1 MADEFSLRGVS
12 CAPDSGCYIVGAF
25 NDPNLPAGDFGN
37 NLNVSL
43 GLVFL
48 AGVVSF
54 LSPCVLPLLPGYLTY
69 LAARSSGQDIKR
81 VSRWQVLFHGIAFV
95 IGFSMVFITL
105 GATASAIGQSLYNY
119 KEWITR
125 IGGVLIVFF
134 GLQMSGW
141 LQVPFLEMEFRKH
154 SQDNPRWGYIS
165 SLLMGVF
172 FSAGWTPC
180 VGPTLGLVLTL
191 AGTEASVIKG
201 VLLLALYSLGL
212 GVPFLITALAMDRVG
227 LWVRRMAGVTRR
239 VSIVAGVLLVGVGI
253 LLILGQL
260 NFLGELFPGLAIYM

>member
-1 MADEFSLRGVS
+1 M
-12 CAPDSGCYIVGAF
+12 
-25 NDPNLPAGDFGN
+25 
-37 NLNVSL
+37 
-43 GLVFL
+43 
-48 AGVVSF
+48 
-54 LSPCVLPLLPGYLTY
+54 SPCVLPLLPGYLTY
-69 LAARSSGQDIKR
+69 LAARSGGQDVQR
-81 VSRWQVLFHGIAFV
+81 VSRRQVLFHGVAFV
-95 IGFSMVFITL
+95 AGFSIVFITL
-105 GATASAIGQSLYNY
+105 GATASAVGHLLYDY

-141 LQVPFLEMEFRKH
+141 LQIPFLEMEIRRH
-154 SQDNPRWGYIS
+154 TEASPRLGYVS

-191 AGTEASVIKG
+191 AGTEASITRG

-212 GVPFLITALAMDRVG
+212 GVPFLVTALAMDRVG
-227 LWVRRMAGVTRR
+227 RWMRRMAVVTRR
-239 VSIVAGVLLVGVGI
+239 VTIVAGVLLVGVGL

-260 NFLGELFPGLAIYM
+260 NFLGELFPKLAIYI